1 MKKRLKKEFAEVNNQ
16 FNTCIDGIDERLKGV
31 KEEFN
36 SMIDE
41 LVQEFNGLQK
51 QLTYLDDMLRDNKK
65 RMQKVEKLTG
75 GRLEGLEQ
83 EIKAL
88 QEPELEAIKRDI
100 VFLENKF
107 EILRDNQDVLFDTA
121 HTHWWK

>member
-1 MKKRLKKEFAEVNNQ
+1 MKKRLKKEFAEINYQ

-41 LVQEFNGLQK
+41 MNE
-51 QLTYLDDMLRDNKK
+51 YLKEIIGNISAL
-65 RMQKVEKLTG
+65 KVDEMNIVAKDVARVEN
-75 GRLEGLEQ
+75 RLEILKEQ
-83 EIKAL
+83 IDTL
-88 QEPELEAIKRDI
+88 FELS
-100 VFLENKF
+100 
-107 EILRDNQDVLFDTA
+107 

>member
-1 MKKRLKKEFAEVNNQ
+1 MKKRLKKEFAEVEAA
-16 FNTCIDGIDERLKGV
+16 FNTCIGEVDEKLKGV
-31 KEEFN
+31 KEELN
-36 SMIDE
+36 KMVDE

-51 QLTYLDDMLRDNKK
+51 QLTYLSDMLRDSKK
-65 RMQKVEKLTG
+65 RMQKVEKLTD

-88 QEPELEAIKRDI
+88 QEPEFEAIKCDI
-100 VFLENKF
+100 VLLENKF
-107 EILRDNQDVLFDTA
+107 EMLRDNQDVLFDTA

>member
-36 SMIDE
+36 KMVDE

-51 QLTYLDDMLRDNKK
+51 QLTYLNDMLREDKK
-65 RMQKVEKLTG
+65 RMQKIEKLTG
-75 GRLEGLEQ
+75 GMLEGLEK

-88 QEPELEAIKRDI
+88 QEPALKDINRDI
-100 VFLENKF
+100 VLLENKF
-107 EILRDNQDVLFDTA
+107 EVLRENQNILFDTA

>member
-1 MKKRLKKEFAEVNNQ
+1 MKKRLKKEFAEVNKL
-16 FNTCIDGIDERLKGV
+16 FDDCIGGIDERLKGV

-41 LVQEFNGLQK
+41 MVQEFNGLQK
-51 QLTYLDDMLRDNKK
+51 QLTYLSDMLRGDKK
-65 RMQKVEKLTG
+65 RMQKIEKLTG
-75 GRLEGLEQ
+75 GMLEGLEE
-83 EIKAL
+83 EIKSM
-88 QEPELEAIKRDI
+88 QEPALKDINRDI
-100 VFLENKF
+100 ALLENKF